1 MKTPEIEKKFEQM
14 ITNEE
19 RNVANLL
26 LDLGLTFVDSNKK
39 IGDSQ
44 NEYLG
49 EIDSLFT
56 YDGDLFFVEVSKEKS
71 SNEKKFSF
79 FTKWADKDILEMITN
94 QYKLQPKKVIRVYFD
109 LSTTTPTVNR
119 SPYLQILTK
128 PNKMN
133 KVAYLDDY
141 EKFLNYA
148 SKTES
153 GDGNFFLEWAD
164 HS

>member
-56 YDGDLFFVEVSKEKS
+56 CNEDLFLVEVSKEKS
-71 SNEKKFSF
+71 HDEIF
-79 FTKWADKDILEMITN
+79 
-94 QYKLQPKKVIRVYFD
+94 
-109 LSTTTPTVNR
+109 
-119 SPYLQILTK
+119 
-128 PNKMN
+128 
-133 KVAYLDDY
+133 
-141 EKFLNYA
+141 
-148 SKTES
+148 
-153 GDGNFFLEWAD
+153 
-164 HS
+164 

>member
-1 MKTPEIEKKFEQM
+1 METPEIEKKFEQM

-26 LDLGLTFVDSNKK
+26 LALGLTFVDSNKK
-39 IGDSQ
+39 IGESQ

-49 EIDSLFT
+49 EIDLLFT
-56 YDGDLFFVEVSKEKS
+56 CNGDLFLVEVSKEKS

-94 QYKLQPKKVIRVYFD
+94 QYKLQSKKVIRVYFD
-109 LSTTTPTVNR
+109 LSTKTPENK

-128 PNKMN
+128 PHKRN

-141 EKFLNYA
+141 ESFLRFA
-148 SKTES
+148 KKTES
-153 GDGNFFLEWAD
+153 RIGNLFLDWIE
-164 HS
+164 ST

>member
-1 MKTPEIEKKFEQM
+1 METSEIEKKFEQM

-39 IGDSQ
+39 IGESQ

-49 EIDSLFT
+49 EIDLLFT
-56 YDGDLFFVEVSKEKS
+56 CNGDLFLVEVSKEKS

-109 LSTTTPTVNR
+109 LSTTTPIVNR

-128 PNKMN
+128 SGKMN

-148 SKTES
+148 RKTELES
-153 GDGNFFLEWAD
+153 GCSFLNWVD
-164 HS
+164 S